1 MRRKNC
7 CLVWTGVFLFGFAV
21 HLLSAQIASSTRDGV
36 YTVEQAQH
44 GKVLYGK
51 QCSMCHRPDL
61 EGMGQNLPLVG
72 DDFLN
77 NWDDQ
82 TLADL
87 YTKTHTSMP
96 ASKPGSLTP
105 TETVQLLAYILSVN
119 KFSAGKTDLPIDLSK
134 LKAIHIDKLATK
146 P

>member
-1 MRRKNC
+1 MRFKDCSR
-7 CLVWTGVFLFGFAV
+7 VWVGVLLFGFAGQM
-21 HLLSAQIASSTRDGV
+21 LSAQAASSTRDGV
-36 YTVEQAQH
+36 YTVEQAQQ
-44 GKVLYGK
+44 GKASYGK

-87 YTKTHTSMP
+87 STKIRTSMP
-96 ASKPGSLTP
+96 ASKPGSLTQ
-105 TETVQLLAYILSVN
+105 TETVQLIAYILSAN
-119 KFSAGKTDLPIDLSK
+119 KFPAGKTELPIDPSK
-134 LKAIHIDKLATK
+134 LKAIHIDKLSTK
-146 P
+146 Q